1 MHKSLGVPGM
11 WSVPFFLVLGVW
23 SALAQSRDQ
32 APAPQTTQPPFQL
45 KVNSNLV
52 VVRVVVRDA
61 GKPVEGLRKEDFKI
75 LDQGKEQSILQF
87 EAETSAALASPPN
100 NSRTSARGSADDDD
114 DASQVSGFVLRRS
127 KHLRHRHDLRAGGC

>member
-11 WSVPFFLVLGVW
+11 WSVPFFLVLGVG
-23 SALAQSRDQ
+23 SALAQSSDQ

-61 GKPVEGLRKEDFKI
+61 DGKPVEGLQKEDFKI
-75 LDQGKEQSILQF
+75 LDQGKEQSISHF
-87 EAETSAALASPPN
+87 EVETSAPPAPSSP
-100 NSRTSARGSADDDD
+100 TSAAVNTPGSGAP
-114 DASQVSGFVLRRS
+114 APPPQGVPKKFV
-127 KHLRHRHDLRAGGC
+127 AVIFAI